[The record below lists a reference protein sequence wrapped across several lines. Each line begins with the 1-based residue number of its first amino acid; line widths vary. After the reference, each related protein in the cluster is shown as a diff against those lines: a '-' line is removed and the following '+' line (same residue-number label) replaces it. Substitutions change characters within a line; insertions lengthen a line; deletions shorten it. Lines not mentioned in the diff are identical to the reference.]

1 MTNEEIMRRVI
12 EMARQK
18 VESGQDR
25 VVPPIVAVVA
35 KDGEIIGQG
44 FNTAVRDHDPTAHAE
59 VAAIRDTCRRL
70 GTWDLS
76 GCELYTI
83 AEPCSLCVGA
93 IYFARLDRLYY
104 ASGRADAASRG
115 TNIDPLLHEV
125 ARPIGERRLPSE
137 QLLRAEAVAVLGEWA
152 AKPYYPEYIESL
164 KPNPVYEDDP
174 SD

>member
-1 MTNEEIMRRVI
+1 
-12 EMARQK
+12 MA
-18 VESGQDR
+18 
-25 VVPPIVAVVA
+25 PPITAVVA
-35 KDGEIIGQG
+35 KDGEIVGEG
-44 FNTAVRDHDPTAHAE
+44 FNTAVKDRDPTAHAE
-59 VAAIRDTCRRL
+59 VAAIRDACRRL

-104 ASGRADAASRG
+104 ASGRADAAKRG
-115 TNIDPLLHEV
+115 ANIDHLLSEV

-152 AKPYYPEYIESL
+152 AKPYYAEYLQSL